1 MIAVMMIPSR
11 VARLLSL
18 NVTHCQ
24 NGPMLLHPD
33 FTISQNL
40 YSLSDIIDTVWIDQP
55 GESETF
61 GSA

>member
-1 MIAVMMIPSR
+1 MIAVMMMPTR
-11 VARLLSL
+11 VAKSRSL
-18 NVTHCQ
+18 NVTHRQ

-33 FTISQNL
+33 FTISQNP
-40 YSLSDIIDTVWIDQP
+40 YSLSDIMDTVWIDQP